1 MLKAIAYLDSI
12 NIVHRDIKP
21 PNIVLRN
28 EGDLFDLVLVDFG
41 FAVSYEDISL
51 ENKEIPYCVG
61 TPGYVAPEMMR
72 GLPFDS
78 RADIFSL
85 GSM

>member
-1 MLKAIAYLDSI
+1 
-12 NIVHRDIKP
+12 VHRDIKP